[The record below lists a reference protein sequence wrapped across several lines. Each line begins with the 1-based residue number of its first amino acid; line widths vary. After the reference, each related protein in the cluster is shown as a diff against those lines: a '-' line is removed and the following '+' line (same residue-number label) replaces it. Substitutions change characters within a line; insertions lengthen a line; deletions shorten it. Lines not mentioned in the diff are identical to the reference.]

1 MATEK
6 RVTLPPEYDTLHVG
20 TALYEAE
27 TGTIRDANTWLGTIL
42 KYPLEELRD
51 LSVEEYTANTYSYAA
66 PEFKSRLQA
75 SAAGDPQQF
84 VWRAKRSDGEL
95 IWIRIHL
102 SRQPFCGPEYV
113 YAEIQDITEYYDTH
127 HRAELF
133 WRVLRHNLRNE
144 ATIIAGNADAVGSN
158 PDAASTRKAGETIRR
173 SAEKLGGMAE
183 SVKEIRQAVSGTVD
197 RRVRK
202 HATTAVRAVADDIEE
217 KHPSAEITVTERA
230 AMWINV
236 DDAFTNA
243 LTHALDNAVV
253 HADVS
258 APTVDVSVGPS
269 PNTGRVEIRIV
280 DENPAISDAELDALS
295 DPSMATSTSH
305 GSGIGLFV
313 MKWCVESLGGEVAF
327 ERSGPRGNVVRF
339 YLPPDVPPDEKTTQ
353 P

>member
-1 MATEK
+1 MSRNSIA
-6 RVTLPPEYDTLHVG
+6 LPSEYDTLHVG

-42 KYPLEELRD
+42 KYPPEELCG
-51 LSVEEYTANTYSYAA
+51 LSVEEYTANTYSYGA

-75 SAAGDPQQF
+75 GGSGEPQQF

-95 IWIRIHL
+95 IWIRVHL
-102 SRQPFCGPEYV
+102 SRQPFCDSECV
-113 YAEIQDITEYYDTH
+113 YAEIQDITDYYDTH

-144 ATIIAGNADAVGSN
+144 ATIIAGNADAVGAD
-158 PDAASTRKAGETIRR
+158 PDDDDTRTAGETIRR

-183 SVKEIRQAVSGTVD
+183 SVKEIRQAVSGTAD

-202 HATTAVRAVADDIEE
+202 HATTAVQAVADDVEA
-217 KHPSAEITVTERA
+217 KHPDAEIIVTERA

-280 DENPAISDAELDALS
+280 DENPAISDDEIDALS
-295 DPSMATSTSH
+295 DPNMATSTSH

-327 ERSGPRGNVVRF
+327 GKSGPRGNVVRF
-339 YLPPDVPPDEKTTQ
+339 YLPPAVPPEDARSV
-353 P
+353 PG